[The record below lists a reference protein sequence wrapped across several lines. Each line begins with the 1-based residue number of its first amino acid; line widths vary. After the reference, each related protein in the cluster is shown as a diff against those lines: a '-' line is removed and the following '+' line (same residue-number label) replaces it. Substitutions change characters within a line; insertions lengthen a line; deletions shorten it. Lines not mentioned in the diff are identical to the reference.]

1 METSARTRLI
11 ENIRKILT
19 PVIIFTFLLS
29 IISLFLEQAE
39 IQAPFIGIFTNAIDF
54 TLAFFILLEL
64 IFEIVSAPYKIIW
77 LKNNLAST
85 LFSLVFLLLF
95 GYNKYA
101 EFILQP
107 EAGAGFQIAG
117 LIVVRNFFMLFKVFG
132 RIRRISALLNNL
144 TIHPAQT
151 LVLSF
156 LMVILVGSFFLMLP
170 VTTVDGQG
178 LGFIDALFT
187 TTSAVCVTGLIV
199 VDTATHFTLIGQIGI
214 LILIQIGGLGI
225 MILSYSAAWAL
236 RRSFSLQDKLLI
248 SYMTNEED
256 LNRVSRSLLQIVTL
270 TFTIEI
276 LGALWL
282 FFSFSS
288 AGMAPGRSAWFAL
301 FHSISAFCN
310 AGFALF
316 SNSLEGF
323 AANVSVNLGVAFL
336 IITGGLSFAV
346 MMDVLKASGTL
357 GRRLTTRAK
366 SGKRGIQL
374 QLNTRVVLLANLILL
389 SAGMLIF
396 YGLEYRHSLA
406 SEPVG
411 KQYLLAFFQ
420 TVTLRTAGFNTMNFA
435 ALGSTALMLSL
446 LMMLI
451 GGASGST
458 AGGMKV
464 NTVAVVFSYLK
475 SRLSGRDRVRIFEYT
490 LTRNT
495 ASNALVL
502 FIFAVS
508 VVFAGVFF
516 LSISEEAPF
525 QDILFEVVSAFATV
539 GVSRGITSDLSTS
552 GRLIISL
559 LMFMGR
565 IGPLTLLTA
574 LAGRRLNDGVYYPET
589 DILIG

>member
-1 METSARTRLI
+1 METPARSRRI

-19 PVIIFTFLLS
+19 PVIIFTFVLS

-39 IQAPFIGIFTNAIDF
+39 IDSPFIGVFTNAVDF

-64 IFEIVSAPYKIIW
+64 IFELISAPYKGIW

-85 LFSLVFLLLF
+85 LFSAAFLILF
-95 GYNKYA
+95 TYNKYV
-101 EFILQP
+101 EFVIQP
-107 EAGAGFQIAG
+107 DLESGFQIAG

-156 LMVILVGSFFLMLP
+156 LMVILVGTFFLMLP
-170 VTTVDGQG
+170 VTTVDGSG
-178 LGFIDALFT
+178 LNFIDALFT

-199 VDTATHFTLIGQIGI
+199 VDTATHFTLLGQAGI

-248 SYMTNEED
+248 SYMTNEDD
-256 LNRVSRSLLQIVTL
+256 LNRVSRSLLQIITL
-270 TFTIEI
+270 TFSIEA

-282 FFSFSS
+282 FFSFFSE
-288 AGMAPGRSAWFAL
+288 GMALGKSAWFAV
-301 FHSISAFCN
+301 FHSVSAFCN

-316 SNSLEGF
+316 SDSLEGF
-323 AANVSVNLGVAFL
+323 AGNIPVNLGVAFL
-336 IITGGLSFAV
+336 IICGGLSFAV
-346 MMDVLKASGTL
+346 MMDLMKIPGKLRPFSG
-357 GRRLTTRAK
+357 RAGI
-366 SGKRGIQL
+366 SGKRGLQL
-374 QLNTRVVLLANLILL
+374 QLNTRVVLLVNLILL
-389 SAGMLIF
+389 TAGVLIF
-396 YGLEYRHSLA
+396 YGLEYRNSLSA
-406 SEPVG
+406 EPVG
-411 KQYLLAFFQ
+411 RQYLLAFFQ

-435 ALGSTALMLSL
+435 SLGSAALMLSL
-446 LMMLI
+446 FLMII

-475 SRLSGRDRVRIFEYT
+475 SRLTGRDRVRIFEYT

-495 ASNALVL
+495 SSNALVL

-508 VVFAGVFF
+508 TIFAGVFF
-516 LSISEEAPF
+516 LSISEEQPF
-525 QDILFEVVSAFATV
+525 QDIVFEVVSAFATV
-539 GVSRGITSDLSTS
+539 GVSRGITSGLSTP
-552 GRLIISL
+552 GRLIISI

-574 LAGRRLNDGVYYPET
+574 LAGRRVNDGVYYPET